1 MAERDWERFPSI
13 ADARNR
19 RRAMVLLFL
28 LLPVVRECDKSR
40 TSRCATRPRR
50 VVQVPTSHRSHKSR
64 ALGGIMT
71 VWRFG
76 DVFLLKE
83 EDEDAVVM
91 VERVFA
97 LSRGV
102 TT

>member
-1 MAERDWERFPSI
+1 
-13 ADARNR
+13 
-19 RRAMVLLFL
+19 
-28 LLPVVRECDKSR
+28 
-40 TSRCATRPRR
+40 
-50 VVQVPTSHRSHKSR
+50 
-64 ALGGIMT
+64 MT